1 MALYDAPGEV
11 LGEELTSSGFPGLIF
26 ILGLMAFHRQ
36 VCVCAC
42 VHASVLACV
51 CVCARAYLSLLLVL
65 SFMLDSFL
73 CSHAECELRV
83 GISHYRA

>member
-51 CVCARAYLSLLLVL
+51 CVRARVLVTSSCPVVYAGL
-65 SFMLDSFL
+65 IFVQP
-73 CSHAECELRV
+73 CGV
-83 GISHYRA
+83 